1 MPCTRNGG
9 ARQLR
14 ISMDTLVGFSLTS
27 WLKLLAEN
35 RFAVDW
41 HYRERWLFVTQLAL
55 WNSIGRR
62 LEHRRYGSRV
72 AATRVEAPVF
82 ILGHWRSGT
91 TLLHNL
97 LINDPQFAYPNLFQ
111 TTHPLTMLV
120 REEMIENALGNAA
133 AHGRPMDNVQ
143 ITFRSPG
150 EDEAALAVLSLRS
163 PLIGWLFPQR
173 EAHYDRYLTF
183 RDAPEADRQ
192 RWEDALLLFMRK
204 LTLRHGK
211 RLLLKSPQHTARV
224 QYLLRL
230 FPDARFIH
238 IRRDPYTVF
247 RSTQRLFAR
256 AVPQAYLQ
264 QPSPGGHDEGIL
276 RRYQAMY
283 EAFFEDR
290 DLIPAGHY
298 VEVAYEEVEQ
308 DMVGQVARIYETLSL
323 PGFAEMRPALQQYVD
338 SVSGYQKNI
347 HEDLPDPL
355 RRHVAE
361 AAARCFEAWGYRP

>member
-1 MPCTRNGG
+1 
-9 ARQLR
+9 
-14 ISMDTLVGFSLTS
+14 MDTLIGFSFS
-27 WLKLLAEN
+27 AWLRLLAEN
-35 RFAVDW
+35 RFAVAW
-41 HYRERWLFVTQLAL
+41 GYRDRWRFVTQMSL
-55 WNSIGRR
+55 WNSFGRR
-62 LEHRRYGSRV
+62 RENRRFGAEV
-72 AATRVEAPVF
+72 TGARVEAPVF

-120 REEMIENALGNAA
+120 REELIEAALRDAE

-183 RDAPEADRQ
+183 RDAPEADRR

-204 LTLRHGK
+204 LTHRYGK

-224 QYLLRL
+224 RYLLRL

-238 IRRDPYTVF
+238 IHRDPYTVF
-247 RSTQRLFAR
+247 RSSQRLFAK
-256 AVPQAYLQ
+256 AVPEAYLQ
-264 QPSPGGHDEGIL
+264 QPPPGGHDEGIL
-276 RRYQAMY
+276 SRYRAMY
-283 EAFFEDR
+283 AAFFEDR
-290 DLIPAGHY
+290 VLIPAGQY
-298 VEVAYEEVEQ
+298 VEVAYEDVER
-308 DMVGQVARIYETLSL
+308 DMIGTVARIYETLSL
-323 PGFAEMRPALQQYVD
+323 PGFTGMRPALQRYVD
-338 SVSGYQKNI
+338 SVADYQKNI
-347 HEDLPDPL
+347 HEALPEPL
-355 RRHVAE
+355 RQRV
-361 AAARCFEAWGYRP
+361 AAAAQTCFEAWGYPP